1 MAPAILSAGTASSQ
15 CPPPPRR
22 SRVATAEARIAAPL
36 TNTSRGSPVEP
47 EVRAAMPGAAPSRAS
62 ATARH
67 GSSTSRAKFMPSA

>member
-1 MAPAILSAGTASSQ
+1 M
-15 CPPPPRR
+15 
-22 SRVATAEARIAAPL
+22 ATAEARIAAPL